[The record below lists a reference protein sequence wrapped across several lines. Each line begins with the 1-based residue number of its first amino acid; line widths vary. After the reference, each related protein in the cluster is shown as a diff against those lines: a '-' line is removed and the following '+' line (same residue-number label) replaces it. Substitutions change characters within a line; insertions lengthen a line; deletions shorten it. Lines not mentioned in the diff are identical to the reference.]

1 MHGRSPSSACAIAP
15 IRPRLP
21 IQPLPPGRLPSATA
35 RRPPAARA
43 GRSGRRS
50 ALHPGPPP
58 AATRLPRSPKAP
70 TPAIGC
76 CSPAACCPRRPP
88 AAALH
93 PGPPPDCPEP
103 PRPRRP
109 PVLASHVARW
119 RSRSRTPRRLF
130 DPREAP
136 RLGPS
141 FGRLLPSSSPLPS
154 SIKGSS
160 GGCASASGSKRKA
173 SDCEGASSS
182 AAKNDNANQVV
193 GLDSGSGTPT

>member
-1 MHGRSPSSACAIAP
+1 MVARHRLLAQSRPLDRASPSSRCPPADCHRLLLAGRPLPAP
-15 IRPRLP
+15 AAAPPSIQGPRRPPPDCPDLPRPRRP
-21 IQPLPPGRLPSATA
+21 PSAAA

-43 GRSGRRS
+43 GHRLPLSSQGRR
-50 ALHPGPPP
+50 
-58 AATRLPRSPKAP
+58 R
-70 TPAIGC
+70 
-76 CSPAACCPRRPP
+76 
-88 AAALH
+88 
-93 PGPPPDCPEP
+93 PPPDCPEP

-136 RLGPS
+136 RLGSS
-141 FGRLLPSSSPLPS
+141 FGRLLPSSSPPPS